1 MSSIRTQQWVVAGMP
16 ACDQTALGFGVVV
29 SAYGAVNLAAA
40 TAHNGVKPFG
50 TRTRFTVPA
59 GKSAPPPS

>member
-16 ACDQTALGFGVVV
+16 AGDQTVLAFGVVA
-29 SAYGAVNLAAA
+29 SAYGAVNPAAA

-59 GKSAPPPS
+59 GTSAPPPS

>member
-1 MSSIRTQQWVVAGMP
+1 MSSIRTQQWVVACMP
-16 ACDQTALGFGVVV
+16 ACDQTDLGFGVVM
-29 SAYGAVNLAAA
+29 SAYGAVNPA
-40 TAHNGVKPFG
+40 TASAHNGVKPFG

>member
-16 ACDQTALGFGVVV
+16 AGDQTGPALGVVAG
-29 SAYGAVNLAAA
+29 SYGAVNPAAP
-40 TAHNGVKPFG
+40 TGHNGVKPFG

-59 GKSAPPPS
+59 GTSAPPPS